1 MIQVE
6 LGSYFVPPSP
16 AVTSYSKTVR
26 TLSTGYTV
34 TNLQDSVWKGL
45 KRYIL
50 IAQALLITSGLL
62 MTSEGL
68 DLVSDTDSCAVI
80 GVHATV
86 VCLLQLCKVY

>member
-34 TNLQDSVWKGL
+34 LIYRIVSGNGL